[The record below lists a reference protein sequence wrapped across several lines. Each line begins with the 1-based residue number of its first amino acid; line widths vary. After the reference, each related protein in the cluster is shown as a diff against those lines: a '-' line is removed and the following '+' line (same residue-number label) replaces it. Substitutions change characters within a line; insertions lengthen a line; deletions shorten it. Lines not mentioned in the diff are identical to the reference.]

1 MSVAIEKRDEK
12 IDALQSR
19 LSNLRRAANEEAKEL
34 MGTAT
39 GFAAAY
45 GYGALEAKAEARGA
59 GIASPID
66 GVDPMLMYGGL
77 GMVAGRVV
85 GGDAG
90 LALSNGGRAL
100 LTIKAYKAGRESARP
115 AGR

>member
-1 MSVAIEKRDEK
+1 MSAAIEKRDNK
-12 IDALQSR
+12 IDALQTR
-19 LSNLRRAANEEAKEL
+19 LANLRRSANEEAKAL
-34 MGTAT
+34 MGSAT

-45 GYGALEAKAEARGA
+45 GYGAVEAKAEARGA
-59 GIASPID
+59 SIASPID
-66 GVDPMLMYGGL
+66 GVDAMLVYGIA
-77 GMVAGRVV
+77 GMVGGRVV

-90 LALSNGGRAL
+90 DALGNAGRAL